1 MRPPGEAAGSERSG
15 TTVGRGALLS
25 ADRQRLF
32 DTHNNG
38 AYTAT
43 VSKRINVVL
52 PDETGALPD
61 RVAVK
66 GARSRFIDYA
76 VRHVVERHGRRGS
89 NATNGCSQI
98 VIQGAQDTE
107 LPPLNPDYPWQPPL
121 AVAITGTGFGFLP
134 IFTQPYAGQGTQ
146 PYVGQASALM
156 NTAGTQSVLTISDD
170 GCSSPNCSSAWTTEP
185 GQLDTQSSC
194 QVYIAEW
201 NDSNIWLLLN
211 LPVDVQDGYLEA
223 AGFVPATYLSPLSDV
238 TWWPFQAAAPSP
250 SATGCPVGY
259 TSTSQS
265 DTLKFQIYNPE
276 TGSTASVSVGVSPT
290 TGTAL
295 N

>member
-32 DTHNNG
+32 DIHNNG

-134 IFTQPYAGQGTQ
+134 FPGTQ
-146 PYVGQASALM
+146 PYVGLASALM
-156 NTAGTQSVLTISDD
+156 NTAGTQSVLTISDN
-170 GCSSPNCSSAWTTEP
+170 GGSTNGTSAWTTEP
-185 GQLDTQSSC
+185 GQRDTRSTC
-194 QVYIAEW
+194 QVYVAEW
-201 NDSNIWLLLN
+201 NDSNIWLFLN
-211 LPVDVQDGYLEA
+211 LPVNVQDGYLDVMSFA
-223 AGFVPATYLSPLSDV
+223 PTTYLSPLSDV
-238 TWWPFQAAAPSP
+238 TWWPFQAMAPSP
-250 SATGCPVGY
+250 SPTGCPVGY
-259 TSTSQS
+259 TSTSQF
-265 DTLKFQIYNPE
+265 DQLTFQIYNPE
-276 TGSTASVSVGVSPT
+276 TGTSASILVNVSPT
-290 TGTAL
+290 GTGL